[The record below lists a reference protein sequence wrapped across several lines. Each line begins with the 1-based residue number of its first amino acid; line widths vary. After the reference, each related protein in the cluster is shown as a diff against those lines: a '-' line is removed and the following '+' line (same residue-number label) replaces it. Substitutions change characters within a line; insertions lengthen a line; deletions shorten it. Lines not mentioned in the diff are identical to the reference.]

1 MKKIDGAS
9 NRPLKPDT
17 KITVA
22 GRDPFAQHGYVN
34 PPVYHASTLLYPTA
48 EDFLGRRGRYQYGR
62 RGTPTSEALESALR
76 EIEGPACAGVALAPS
91 GLAAISVALLSVLQ
105 AGDHLLVSDS
115 VYGPTRTFCDTVLA
129 RYGVTISYYD
139 PLAADRIAFLMQPKP
154 RAVFTEAPGSL
165 TFEMQDIPAIAAA
178 AHAQGAIVLMDNT
191 WASPLFFSAL
201 DHGVDLSIQSG
212 TKYIGGHSDL
222 MLGSVAANATTW
234 QRLHDTAGTMGTCV
248 GPDDMFLGLR
258 GLRTMA
264 VRLARHQTSG
274 IAVAR
279 WFEGRPEVLRVLHPA
294 LASDPGHAIW
304 QRDFTGASGLFSVVL
319 RPVPQAAVNAFLNA
333 LTLFGMGA
341 SWGGYESLAI
351 PFDCTKIR
359 TATKWVPGGP
369 TIRFHIGLEHVD
381 DLIADLERGLAA
393 LAAANEQH
401 ASTLTRLLR
410 GTSCRSYPS
419 PVCGFGPGGMCRRF
433 WSMRCAPRG
442 KPKRRRQISRS
453 PSCPIA
459 AAYSGRGRSGTT
471 KRRCAR
477 SYCRAR
483 TARSCLA
490 FWSGAMKRRWFTGH
504 RIRASPRRGRRR
516 YGVLTRTVGVPKLI
530 TLRMRNVVSSIRK
543 REAAPN

>member
-1 MKKIDGAS
+1 MFEDES
-9 NRPLKPDT
+9 N
-17 KITVA
+17 
-22 GRDPFAQHGYVN
+22 
-34 PPVYHASTLLYPTA
+34 LL
-48 EDFLGRRGRYQYGR
+48 
-62 RGTPTSEALESALR
+62 
-76 EIEGPACAGVALAPS
+76 
-91 GLAAISVALLSVLQ
+91 
-105 AGDHLLVSDS
+105 
-115 VYGPTRTFCDTVLA
+115 
-129 RYGVTISYYD
+129 
-139 PLAADRIAFLMQPKP
+139 
-154 RAVFTEAPGSL
+154 
-165 TFEMQDIPAIAAA
+165 QDIPAIAAA

-264 VRLARHQTSG
+264 VRLTRHQTSG

-319 RPVPQAAVNAFLNA
+319 KPVPQAAVNAFLNA

-351 PFDCTKIR
+351 PFDCAKIR

-393 LAAANEQH
+393 LAAATEQH
-401 ASTLTRLLR
+401 A
-410 GTSCRSYPS
+410 
-419 PVCGFGPGGMCRRF
+419 
-433 WSMRCAPRG
+433 
-442 KPKRRRQISRS
+442 
-453 PSCPIA
+453 
-459 AAYSGRGRSGTT
+459 
-471 KRRCAR
+471 AR
-477 SYCRAR
+477 
-483 TARSCLA
+483 
-490 FWSGAMKRRWFTGH
+490 
-504 RIRASPRRGRRR
+504 
-516 YGVLTRTVGVPKLI
+516 
-530 TLRMRNVVSSIRK
+530 
-543 REAAPN
+543 